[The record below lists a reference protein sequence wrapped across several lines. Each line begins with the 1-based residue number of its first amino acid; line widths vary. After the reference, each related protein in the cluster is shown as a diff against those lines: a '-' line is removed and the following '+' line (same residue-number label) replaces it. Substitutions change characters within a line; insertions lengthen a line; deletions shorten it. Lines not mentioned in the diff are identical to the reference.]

1 MPRTWHRV
9 ALRPGEAAGLGV
21 WPLTRPSTFRRMQAS
36 SYEAMGSLRDGMP
49 VRIRAIQ
56 REDKEALRWGFS
68 QLSKDA
74 IYHRFFQVK
83 QEITEEELRYLTE
96 LDFRDHVAL
105 VVEAEVDG
113 LVRVIGVGRFVRL
126 SRLTGRA
133 DRAEIAFIV
142 GDEFQGRGVAT
153 LLLTHL
159 TTIARELGYV
169 GFEAEVLPDNRLM
182 LEVFQNSGLEMR
194 RNVRDGLVHVEL
206 SLGPGSFHPA

>member
-1 MPRTWHRV
+1 
-9 ALRPGEAAGLGV
+9 
-21 WPLTRPSTFRRMQAS
+21 
-36 SYEAMGSLRDGMP
+36 MGTLRDGMP
-49 VRIRAIQ
+49 VRVRSIQ

-74 IYHRFFQVK
+74 IYHRFFQLK
-83 QEITEEELRYLTE
+83 QEITDEELRYLTE

-126 SRLTGRA
+126 SRRPGRA
-133 DRAEIAFIV
+133 DRAEIAFVV

-159 TTIARELGYV
+159 ATIARELGYA
-169 GFEAEVLPDNRLM
+169 GFDAEVLPDNRLM
-182 LEVFQNSGLEMR
+182 LEVFQNSGLEMSR
-194 RNVRDGLVHVEL
+194 DVRDGVVHVEL
-206 SLGPGSFHPA
+206 SLAPRLPSPA